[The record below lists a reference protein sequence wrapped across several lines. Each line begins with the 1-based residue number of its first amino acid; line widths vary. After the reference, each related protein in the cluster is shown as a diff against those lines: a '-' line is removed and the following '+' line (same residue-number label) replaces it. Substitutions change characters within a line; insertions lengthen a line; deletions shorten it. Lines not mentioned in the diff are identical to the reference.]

1 MIEIPKSNAIEEQE
15 NELAQWVL
23 DNLKDRKEV
32 QILQRTDGCC
42 AGNWTGN
49 MPNEDKWHVSSFE
62 AVNNVVRAFRRQG
75 YAVTEHC
82 SARYPTAYINFRK

>member
-1 MIEIPKSNAIEEQE
+1 MIEISKSNALEQQE

-32 QILQRTDGCC
+32 QILQRTEGCC

-49 MPNEDKWHVSSFE
+49 MSNEDKWHVSSFE
-62 AVNNVVRAFRRQG
+62 AVDNVVQAFRRQG

-82 SARYPTAYINFRK
+82 SAHYPTAYINFRK